1 MRNNFSGRVQ
11 RAIQFSREEALRLG
25 HDYIGTEHILLGL
38 IRDGEGL
45 AVEILRNLGADLDK
59 IKRAVEDAVKATG
72 ETTTRGNIPFTKR
85 AEKILKM
92 SYAEAEACNAD
103 IIGTEHLL
111 LALAKEKN
119 GVAAQVLR
127 SFGVTQEAIRDEAEK
142 ILGNNPSKQ
151 EAGRQPR
158 QFFLKA
164 NRLRLPFLGFG
175 RQSTPQS
182 QSNRE
187 SEAVDN
193 IANLYGWPQQA
204 VNIKSQRPTVAEINV
219 SAIATNVRRICERVH
234 PAEVM
239 AVVKADAYGHGAIP
253 VALTALSAG
262 ASQLGVALLEEGI
275 ELRRAQI
282 AAPIL
287 VFGGFFESQI
297 DSFIANNLQFTL
309 YDLRLAEIV
318 SRRAQALGRNARA
331 HVKIDTGMGR
341 VGLLADEA
349 VEAIRAMAKLPNLE
363 LVGLYTHFAS
373 SDSREKSYANQQLE
387 EFKAIVQQLAN
398 DDLRFKYLHAA
409 NSGAILDLPQSYFN
423 LVRPGVMMY
432 GYYPSDET
440 SESIPLEPAMS
451 LRTQIIF
458 VKRVPA
464 GTFISYGQTFQTQQA
479 MTIATLPIGYA
490 DGISRRLSN
499 NFEVLVRGRR
509 CPLVGRV
516 CMDQIM
522 IDLGD
527 VQDVQAGEEAVL
539 LGKQGDEEIS
549 LYEWCRRLETIPYEV
564 TCGIS
569 RRVARV
575 YV

>member
-1 MRNNFSGRVQ
+1 MRNNFSSRVQ
-11 RAIQFSREEALRLG
+11 MAIQFSREEAVRLG

-45 AVEILRNLGADLDK
+45 AVEILRNLGMDMSR
-59 IKRAVEDAVKATG
+59 IKRAVEDAVKSTG
-72 ETTTRGNIPFTKR
+72 EPTTIATIPFTKR
-85 AEKILKM
+85 VEKILKM
-92 SYAEAEACNAD
+92 SYAEAEACKAD

-111 LALAKEKN
+111 LALVKMKS
-119 GVAAQVLR
+119 GVAAQVLQ
-127 SFGVTQEAIRDEAEK
+127 SFGVTYEAIRKEIEN
-142 ILGNNPSKQ
+142 ILHQNPSKK
-151 EAGRQPR
+151 ETSRQGLNAVFRR
-158 QFFLKA
+158 QFFGWGSKA
-164 NRLRLPFLGFG
+164 KQAPIFVHDNVGATIARYGLPLQATDITG
-175 RQSTPQS
+175 
-182 QSNRE
+182 SNE
-187 SEAVDN
+187 
-193 IANLYGWPQQA
+193 LL
-204 VNIKSQRPTVAEINV
+204 RPTVAEINL
-219 SAIATNVRRICERVH
+219 SAIASNMRRICQRVQ

-253 VALTALSAG
+253 AALTAISAG
-262 ASQLGVALLEEGI
+262 ASQLGVALLEEGL
-275 ELRRAQI
+275 ELRRAKI

-287 VFGGFFESQI
+287 VFGGFFENQI

-309 YDLRLAEIV
+309 YDLHLAEIV
-318 SRRAQALGRNARA
+318 SRRAQALGRNAQA

-341 VGLLADEA
+341 VGLQPNEA
-349 VEAIRAMAKLPNLE
+349 IEVIRAMAKLPNLE
-363 LVGLYTHFAS
+363 LVGLCTHFAS
-373 SDSREKSYANQQLE
+373 SDSRDKSYANQQLE
-387 EFKAIVQQLAN
+387 QFKSIIQQLTN
-398 DDLRFKYLHAA
+398 YDLRFKYLHAA

-432 GYYPSDET
+432 GYYPSNET

-479 MTIATLPIGYA
+479 TTIATLPIGYA
-490 DGISRRLSN
+490 DGISRRFSN

-516 CMDQIM
+516 CMDQVM

-527 VQDVQAGEEAVL
+527 MQDVQTGEEVVL

-549 LYEWCRRLETIPYEV
+549 IYEWCRRLETIPYEV

-569 RRVARV
+569 RRVGRM

>member
-1 MRNNFSGRVQ
+1 
-11 RAIQFSREEALRLG
+11 
-25 HDYIGTEHILLGL
+25 GL

-59 IKRAVEDAVKATG
+59 IERAVEDAVKPNGQTVS
-72 ETTTRGNIPFTKR
+72 GNIPFTKR

-92 SYAEAEACNAD
+92 SYTEAEICKAD

-111 LALAKEKN
+111 LALVKEKN

-127 SFGVTQEAIRDEAEK
+127 SFGVTYQAIQDEAEK
-142 ILGNNPSKQ
+142 ILRQNPSNQ
-151 EAGRQPR
+151 ETSRQVQ
-158 QFFLKA
+158 QFFLTA
-164 NRLRLPFLGFG
+164 NRFHLPFIGFG
-175 RQSTPQS
+175 RKGKRQS
-182 QSNRE
+182 QIDRE
-187 SEAVDN
+187 SEVVDD
-193 IANLYGWPQQA
+193 IANTYGWSQQA
-204 VNIKSQRPTVAEINV
+204 VDTKSLRPTIAEINL
-219 SAIATNVRRICERVH
+219 SAIATNVRRICERVNS
-234 PAEVM
+234 AEVM

-253 VALTALSAG
+253 VAQTVFSAG
-262 ASQLGVALLEEGI
+262 ASQLGVALLEEAI
-275 ELRRAQI
+275 ELRRAKI

-287 VFGGFFESQI
+287 VFGGFFEKQI

-318 SRRAQALGRNARA
+318 SCRAQALGRKAPV

-341 VGLLADEA
+341 VGLLPDQAI
-349 VEAIRAMAKLPNLE
+349 EAIHAMAKLPNLE
-363 LVGLYTHFAS
+363 LVGLCTHFAS
-373 SDSREKSYANQQLE
+373 SDSRDKSYANQQLE
-387 EFKAIVQQLAN
+387 QFQSIVKQVAHHG
-398 DDLRFKYLHAA
+398 LRFKYLHAA

-432 GYYPSDET
+432 GYYPSNET

-451 LRTQIIF
+451 LRTQIIL

-479 MTIATLPIGYA
+479 TTIATLPIGYA

-527 VQDVQAGEEAVL
+527 MKDVQTGEEVVL

-549 LYEWCRRLETIPYEV
+549 IYEWCRRLETIPYEV

-575 YV
+575 YQKENAMKSAEAA

>member
-1 MRNNFSGRVQ
+1 MRNNFSSRVQ
-11 RAIQFSREEALRLG
+11 IAIQFSREEALRLG
-25 HDYIGTEHILLGL
+25 HDYIGTEHILLGIL
-38 IRDGEGL
+38 RDGEGI

-59 IKRAVEDAVKATG
+59 IRRAVEDAVKSTG
-72 ETTTRGNIPFTKR
+72 EATMRGNIPFTKR

-92 SYAEAEACNAD
+92 SYAEAEACKAD

-111 LALAKEKN
+111 LALIKEKN

-127 SFGVTQEAIRDEAEK
+127 SFGVTDEAIRREIWN
-142 ILGNNPSKQ
+142 ILRQSPSKK
-151 EAGRQPR
+151 ETSRQG
-158 QFFLKA
+158 
-164 NRLRLPFLGFG
+164 LRLGFHRRFFGWGNKARQAPVFDSDHVGATIG
-175 RQSTPQS
+175 RH
-182 QSNRE
+182 
-187 SEAVDN
+187 
-193 IANLYGWPQQA
+193 GWTQQA
-204 VNIKSQRPTVAEINV
+204 ADMTGSNEVLRPTVAEIKLG
-219 SAIATNVRRICERVH
+219 AIADNIRRICQRVQ

-253 VALTALSAG
+253 VALTAISAG
-262 ASQLGVALLEEGI
+262 ASQLGVALLEEGL

-287 VFGGFFESQI
+287 VFGGFFENQI

-309 YDLRLAEIV
+309 YDLRLAESV
-318 SRRAQALGRNARA
+318 SRRAQAVGRNAQA

-341 VGLLADEA
+341 VGLAPNEA
-349 VEAIRAMAKLPNLE
+349 VEAIRAMAKLPNLG

-373 SDSREKSYANQQLE
+373 SDSHDKSYANQQLE
-387 EFKAIVQQLAN
+387 QFQSVVQQVAN
-398 DDLRFKYLHAA
+398 DDLRFQYLHAA

-432 GYYPSDET
+432 GYYPSNET

-451 LRTQIIF
+451 LRTRIIF
-458 VKRVPA
+458 VRRAPA
-464 GTFISYGQTFQTQQA
+464 GTFISYGQTFQTRQA
-479 MTIATLPIGYA
+479 TTIATLPIGYA

-499 NFEVLVRGRR
+499 NLEILVRGRR
-509 CPLVGRV
+509 CPLIGRV

-527 VQDVQAGEEAVL
+527 MQDVQAGEEVVL
-539 LGKQGDEEIS
+539 LGKQGDDEIS
-549 LYEWCRRLETIPYEV
+549 IYEWCRRLETIPYEV
-564 TCGIS
+564 TCGVS

>member
-127 SFGVTQEAIRDEAEK
+127 SFAVTDEAIRREIGN
-142 ILGNNPSKQ
+142 ILRQSPSKTETSRQ
-151 EAGRQPR
+151 GLSVIFRRRFFGWGNKSKQAPIFVRDNAG
-158 QFFLKA
+158 A
-164 NRLRLPFLGFG
+164 
-175 RQSTPQS
+175 T
-182 QSNRE
+182 
-187 SEAVDN
+187 
-193 IANLYGWPQQA
+193 IARYGWTQRA
-204 VNIKSQRPTVAEINV
+204 ADMGDSGELLRPTVAEINV

-363 LVGLYTHFAS
+363 LVGLFTHFAS

>member
-1 MRNNFSGRVQ
+1 
-11 RAIQFSREEALRLG
+11 
-25 HDYIGTEHILLGL
+25 
-38 IRDGEGL
+38 
-45 AVEILRNLGADLDK
+45 
-59 IKRAVEDAVKATG
+59 
-72 ETTTRGNIPFTKR
+72 
-85 AEKILKM
+85 
-92 SYAEAEACNAD
+92 
-103 IIGTEHLL
+103 
-111 LALAKEKN
+111 
-119 GVAAQVLR
+119 
-127 SFGVTQEAIRDEAEK
+127 
-142 ILGNNPSKQ
+142 
-151 EAGRQPR
+151 
-158 QFFLKA
+158 
-164 NRLRLPFLGFG
+164 
-175 RQSTPQS
+175 
-182 QSNRE
+182 
-187 SEAVDN
+187 
-193 IANLYGWPQQA
+193 
-204 VNIKSQRPTVAEINV
+204 
-219 SAIATNVRRICERVH
+219 
-234 PAEVM
+234 
-239 AVVKADAYGHGAIP
+239 
-253 VALTALSAG
+253 
-262 ASQLGVALLEEGI
+262 
-275 ELRRAQI
+275 
-282 AAPIL
+282 

>member
-11 RAIQFSREEALRLG
+11 LAIQFSREEALRLG
-25 HDYIGTEHILLGL
+25 HDYIGTEHILLGM

-45 AVEILRNLGADLDK
+45 AVEILRNLGTDLDK
-59 IKRAVEDAVKATG
+59 IKRAVEDAVKSTG
-72 ETTTRGNIPFTKR
+72 EATKRGNIPFTKR

-92 SYAEAEACNAD
+92 SYAEAEACKAD

-111 LALAKEKN
+111 LALVKEKN

-127 SFGVTQEAIRDEAEK
+127 SFGVKYEAIREEREN
-142 ILGNNPSKQ
+142 ILHQNPSKEETSRQ
-151 EAGRQPR
+151 GLSLIFRRHLFGWGSKTKQAPIFVRDNAG
-158 QFFLKA
+158 A
-164 NRLRLPFLGFG
+164 
-175 RQSTPQS
+175 T
-182 QSNRE
+182 
-187 SEAVDN
+187 
-193 IANLYGWPQQA
+193 IARYGLPQQA
-204 VNIKSQRPTVAEINV
+204 MDMNGSNELLRPTVAEIKLG
-219 SAIATNVRRICERVH
+219 AIADNIRRIYQRVR
-234 PAEVM
+234 PAEIM
-239 AVVKADAYGHGAIP
+239 AVVKANAYGHGAIP
-253 VALTALSAG
+253 AALTAISSG
-262 ASQLGVALLEEGI
+262 ASQLGVALLEEAL
-275 ELRRAQI
+275 ELRHAQI

-287 VFGGFFESQI
+287 VFGGFFENQI

-309 YDLRLAEIV
+309 YDLRLAETV
-318 SRRAQALGRNARA
+318 SRRAQALGRNAQA

-341 VGLLADEA
+341 AGLLPNQA
-349 VEAIRAMAKLPNLE
+349 VEAIRAMAILPNLE
-363 LVGLYTHFAS
+363 LVGLFTHFAS
-373 SDSREKSYANQQLE
+373 SDSHDKSYANQQLE
-387 EFKAIVQQLAN
+387 QFQSIVQQLT
-398 DDLRFKYLHAA
+398 DYQLRFKYLHAA

-432 GYYPSDET
+432 GYYPSTET

-458 VKRVPA
+458 VKKVPA
-464 GTFISYGQTFQTQQA
+464 GTFISYGQTFQTRQA
-479 MTIATLPIGYA
+479 TTIATLPIGYA

-527 VQDVQAGEEAVL
+527 MQEVQASEEAVL
-539 LGKQGDEEIS
+539 LGKQGDEKIS
-549 LYEWCRRLETIPYEV
+549 IYEWCRRLETIPYEV